1 MDEIITEMSWDL
13 ETYSEAD
20 LKKTG
25 VYRYAEDPSFEILLA
40 GVSINGGPVHCY
52 GLASGEKLPDEIIR
66 ALTDEHVIKWAF
78 NASFERICLS
88 IWLRKNYPQYFK
100 GYGVPDDPLY
110 IKYLDPASW
119 RCSLL
124 LSAYNG
130 LPLSLEMA
138 GAVLGFDK
146 QKLKEG
152 HELIR
157 YFCSPC
163 TPTKANGGR
172 TRNGPHDS
180 PEKWSLFKKYNIR
193 DVEVEMQIH
202 ERLKNYMV
210 PDSVW
215 KQYFIDQQIND
226 RGIMIDPAVVE
237 NAIRIDA
244 DVKEALTKKLQAL
257 TGLPNP
263 NSVLQMREWLSR
275 QGYDMD
281 SLGKKEVQA
290 AIADAQTPEIIRK
303 VLSLRLMLAKSSV
316 KKYQAMQNSAC
327 ADRRCHGMFMFYGAN
342 RSGRWAGRIVQL
354 QNLPQNHMDDLD
366 EARSLV
372 RSGDFETLSLLYDNI
387 PNVLSELI
395 RTAFVPR
402 PGYSWAVADFSAVEA
417 RCLSYLAGEDWRTEV
432 FKNNGDIYCASASA
446 MFHVP
451 VEKHGVNANLR
462 QKGKI
467 AELALG
473 YGGGKGALISMGA
486 LTMGLSEDELQPLVD
501 KWRSSNPHI
510 VQYWWR
516 VDRAV
521 KEAIKHHTIQ
531 KVGQITIHVKSGML
545 FIELPSGRHLSYVKP
560 AIGENRFG
568 GESVTYFGIDDKK
581 KWSRIESYGP
591 KFVENITQAICR
603 DILCN
608 AMQNLSDQFICGH
621 VHDELLIEVPDGT
634 PFQPICDRMAA
645 APDWLPGIIL
655 RADGGMMKYYRKD

>member
-52 GLASGEKLPDEIIR
+52 DLASGEKLPDEIIR

-110 IKYLDPASW
+110 SKYLDPASW
-119 RCSLL
+119 RCPLL
-124 LSAYNG
+124 LSAY
-130 LPLSLEMA
+130 
-138 GAVLGFDK
+138 
-146 QKLKEG
+146 
-152 HELIR
+152 
-157 YFCSPC
+157 
-163 TPTKANGGR
+163 
-172 TRNGPHDS
+172 NGPHDS

-244 DVKEALTKKLQAL
+244 EVKEALTKKLQAL
-257 TGLPNP
+257 TDLPNP
-263 NSVLQMREWLSR
+263 NSVLQMKEWLSR

-327 ADRRCHGMFMFYGAN
+327 ADSRCHGMFMFYGAN

-531 KVGQITIHVKSGML
+531 KVGQITILVKSGML

-568 GESVTYFGIDDKK
+568 GESVTYFGIDDN
-581 KWSRIESYGP
+581 RIESYGP

-645 APDWLPGIIL
+645 APD
-655 RADGGMMKYYRKD
+655 